1 MNDVK
6 KKVVRVTYI
15 AALTLGI
22 SPESFITSFCRKG
35 GRKASSR
42 KTTHLICIHI
52 SENRILNIITRETKL
67 CRDERLRSIV
77 QSIILGSQVICRLI
91 CWNNFWRMVCKG
103 DEQAVNFIQGPVGAV
118 TCWGRSGECPSE
130 LRLKVLS
137 AARDGGIL
145 SPPPVCLKSLSL
157 VSAN

>member
-1 MNDVK
+1 M
-6 KKVVRVTYI
+6 
-15 AALTLGI
+15 
-22 SPESFITSFCRKG
+22 
-35 GRKASSR
+35 
-42 KTTHLICIHI
+42 
-52 SENRILNIITRETKL
+52 
-67 CRDERLRSIV
+67 
-77 QSIILGSQVICRLI
+77 
-91 CWNNFWRMVCKG
+91 CKG